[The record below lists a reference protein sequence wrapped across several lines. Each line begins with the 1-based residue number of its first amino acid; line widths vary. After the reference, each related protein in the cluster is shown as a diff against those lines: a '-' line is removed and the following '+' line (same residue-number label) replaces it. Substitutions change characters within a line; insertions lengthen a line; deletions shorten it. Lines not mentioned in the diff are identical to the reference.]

1 MAGESFIDLGP
12 GMIPSQPTPSAAGNF
27 AGGIQSAAGR
37 SLAIVSGAA
46 AGIGLAV
53 LRRFLSQGWECVAFD
68 MDSAALKRIEDEGNE
83 HVHAIAADLV
93 LDDDAVAEHFGALTD
108 SYDNVTLVNNV
119 GGSRKGNVGLAGL
132 TWNDAADTL
141 AFNLKPMMRLTQLA
155 FPLLRAA
162 KTGRIVNVSS
172 AAGRTGRLDVAPDY
186 AAAKG
191 ALVAWSR
198 QLVNELAGVNVLIN
212 TVCPGIIGTDRILG
226 RWQRR
231 SADEN
236 SAVMSRIPLGR
247 LGTPTEVAE
256 VIYFL
261 GSATNTYMTG
271 AVVDVNGGLFSP

>member
-1 MAGESFIDLGP
+1 M
-12 GMIPSQPTPSAAGNF
+12 MPSQPTPSAAGNS
-27 AGGIQSAAGR
+27 AGGTQSAAGR

-53 LRRFLSQGWECVAFD
+53 LRRFLSQGWECLAFD
-68 MDSAALKRIEDEGNE
+68 IDSAGLKRIEGERNE
-83 HVHAIAADLV
+83 HVQAIAADLV
-93 LDDDAVAEHFGALTD
+93 LDDEAVAEHLGALTH

-212 TVCPGIIGTDRILG
+212 TVCPGIIGTERILG

-231 SADEN
+231 SDDEN

-247 LGTPTEVAE
+247 LGTPAEVAE